1 LGEQIDAFIELNPV
15 PLHFYQR
22 ISFSDFK
29 SNTYSKT
36 TQKQT
41 NKQKKKQA
49 QNQTDNTEIN
59 DRIR

>member
-1 LGEQIDAFIELNPV
+1 LGEQTDAFIELNPV
-15 PLHFYQR
+15 PLDFYQR

-41 NKQKKKQA
+41 NKQKKNKLKTKQTI
-49 QNQTDNTEIN
+49 QKLMIE
-59 DRIR
+59 